1 MSTPSGPATQPS
13 GTAVRTIT
21 YAQALNEGLREA
33 MRRDPRIVLLGEDI
47 GSHGGVYTVTRGLL
61 DEFGADRVRDTPISE
76 AGFFGVALGLAQ
88 CGFRPIVELMFV
100 DFAFVA
106 ADMLFNQ
113 IPKLRYMSG
122 NRTSVPLIVRTQQG
136 SGGGKGPQ
144 HSQCLEAFFCHTPG
158 WRVVAPAT
166 PADAKGL
173 LLQAAQEPDPVV
185 FLEHKALYF
194 TKGDVPNGAYTVPF
208 GQARILRSG
217 DHVTLL
223 TYSRTVAMAL
233 DAADHVAR
241 DGVSTEVI
249 DLRTLNPLDLET
261 VLSSVRKTG
270 HVVIAHEAVRTGGFG
285 AELAALVAEHA
296 FFDLDAP
303 LRRVAGVDVP
313 LPYSRPLENAA
324 LPSSDTIAAALLA
337 AVERSEIA

>member
-1 MSTPSGPATQPS
+1 VSMASAPASQPS
-13 GTAVRTIT
+13 GTAVRTLT
-21 YAQALNEGLREA
+21 YAQAVNEGLREA

-47 GSHGGVYTVTRGLL
+47 GHHGGVYTVTRGLL

-76 AGFFGVALGLAQ
+76 AGFIGAAMGLAQ
-88 CGFRPIVELMFV
+88 CGYRPIVELMFV

-106 ADMLFNQ
+106 GDLLFNQ

-166 PADAKGL
+166 PGDAKGL
-173 LLQAAQEPDPVV
+173 LLQAVQESDPVV

-194 TKGDVPNGAYTVPF
+194 TKGEVPAGAYAVPF
-208 GQARILRSG
+208 GEARILRSG
-217 DHVTLL
+217 DHVTVL
-223 TYSRTVAMAL
+223 TYSRTVAMAM
-233 DAADHVAR
+233 DAAKLVER
-241 DGVSTEVI
+241 DGLRAEVI
-249 DLRTLNPLDLET
+249 DLRTLNPLDLGT

-270 HVVIAHEAVRTGGFG
+270 RVVIVHEAVRTGGFG
-285 AELAALVAEHA
+285 AELAALVAEQA

-303 LRRVAGVDVP
+303 IRRVTGLDVP
-313 LPYSRPLENAA
+313 LPYSRPVENAA
-324 LPSSDTIAAALLA
+324 LPSPGAIAVALRA
-337 AVERSEIA
+337 AVE

>member
-1 MSTPSGPATQPS
+1 MSMASAPASQPS
-13 GTAVRTIT
+13 GTAVRTLT
-21 YAQALNEGLREA
+21 YAQAVNEGLREA

-47 GSHGGVYTVTRGLL
+47 GHHGGVYTVTRGLL
-61 DEFGADRVRDTPISE
+61 DEFGEDRVRDTPISE
-76 AGFFGVALGLAQ
+76 AGFIGAALGLAQ
-88 CGFRPIVELMFV
+88 CGYRPIVELMFV

-106 ADMLFNQ
+106 GDLLFNQ

-166 PADAKGL
+166 PGDAKGL
-173 LLQAAQEPDPVV
+173 LLQAVRESDPVV

-194 TKGDVPNGAYTVPF
+194 TKGEVPAGAYAVPF
-208 GQARILRSG
+208 GEARILRSG
-217 DHVTLL
+217 DHVTVL
-223 TYSRTVAMAL
+223 TYSRTVAMAM
-233 DAADHVAR
+233 DAAELVER
-241 DGVSTEVI
+241 DGLSAEVI
-249 DLRTLNPLDLET
+249 DLRTLNPLDLRT

-270 HVVIAHEAVRTGGFG
+270 RVVIAHEAVRTGGFG
-285 AELAALVAEHA
+285 AELAALVAEQA

-303 LRRVAGVDVP
+303 IRRVTGLDVP

-324 LPSSDTIAAALLA
+324 LPSPGAIAAALRA
-337 AVERSEIA
+337 AVE